1 VCPKEGIEEGVSVG
15 STNIFMDNNSNWRS
29 AGSFSMVDFFV
40 PAAVLVIFLLI
51 IIASAIKIVREYE
64 RGVIFRLGRLVGGRG
79 PGLFFVIPIF
89 EKMVRVDLRTM
100 VLDVPTQEVITRDN
114 VPVRVDAVI
123 YMRVIDPEKSV
134 VQVTNFIAATS
145 LYAQTS
151 LRNIIGTAFLDQ
163 LLSEREELNKKL
175 QTTVDEATDPW
186 GIKIS
191 AVELK
196 NVEVPDTMKR
206 AMARQAEAERERR
219 ARVIIAQGEQQAA
232 DQLAK
237 ATKILTESPG
247 ALQLRLLGTISDVTT
262 DKPTTV
268 VLPVPIELMKF
279 FES

>member
-1 VCPKEGIEEGVSVG
+1 
-15 STNIFMDNNSNWRS
+15 M
-29 AGSFSMVDFFV
+29 ADFFV
-40 PAAVLVIFLLI
+40 PAAALVIFILI

-64 RGVIFRLGRLVGGRG
+64 RGVIFRLGRLVGARG

-89 EKMVRVDLRTM
+89 EKMVRIDLRTM

-123 YMRVIDPEKSV
+123 YMRVMDPEKSV
-134 VQVTNFIAATS
+134 VQVSNFIAATS

-151 LRNIIGTAFLDQ
+151 LRNVIGTAFLDQ
-163 LLSEREELNKKL
+163 VLTEREELNKQL
-175 QTTVDEATDPW
+175 QSTVDEATDPW
-186 GIKIS
+186 GIKVS

-219 ARVIIAQGEQQAA
+219 SRVIIAQGEKQAA

-237 ATKILTESPG
+237 AAKMMTDSPG
-247 ALQLRLLGTISDVTT
+247 AMQLRLLGTVADTTT

-268 VLPVPIELMKF
+268 IIPIPFEMKKF
-279 FES
+279 LEKK

>member
-1 VCPKEGIEEGVSVG
+1 
-15 STNIFMDNNSNWRS
+15 
-29 AGSFSMVDFFV
+29 MVDLFV
-40 PAAVLVIFLLI
+40 PAAALVIFLLI

-89 EKMVRVDLRTM
+89 EKMVRIDLRTM

-123 YMRVIDPEKSV
+123 YMRVLDPEKSV

-151 LRNIIGTAFLDQ
+151 LRNVIGTTFLDQ
-163 LLSEREELNKKL
+163 LLTEREEPNKKL
-175 QTTVDEATDPW
+175 QPMVDEATDPW

-206 AMARQAEAERERR
+206 K
-219 ARVIIAQGEQQAA
+219 GTT
-232 DQLAK
+232 LF
-237 ATKILTESPG
+237 
-247 ALQLRLLGTISDVTT
+247 LRNYLNEIVEYPDGGG
-262 DKPTTV
+262 
-268 VLPVPIELMKF
+268 
-279 FES
+279 

>member
-1 VCPKEGIEEGVSVG
+1 
-15 STNIFMDNNSNWRS
+15 M
-29 AGSFSMVDFFV
+29 ADFFV

>member
-1 VCPKEGIEEGVSVG
+1 
-15 STNIFMDNNSNWRS
+15 MADY
-29 AGSFSMVDFFV
+29 FV
-40 PAAVLVIFLLI
+40 PLAALVVFLLI

-64 RGVIFRLGRLVGGRG
+64 RGVVFRLGRLVGPRG

-123 YMRVIDPEKSV
+123 YMRVMDPEKSV

-151 LRNIIGTAFLDQ
+151 LRNVIGTAFLDQ
-163 LLSEREELNKKL
+163 VLTEREDLNRRL

-186 GIKIS
+186 GIKVS

-219 ARVIIAQGEQQAA
+219 SRVIIAQGEQQAA

-247 ALQLRLLGTISDVTT
+247 ALQLRLLGTISDTTT

-268 VLPVPIELMKF
+268 VIPVPMELMRF
-279 FES
+279 FQK

>member
-1 VCPKEGIEEGVSVG
+1 VLHGGHRRRGFCRVHKYIYDKNP
-15 STNIFMDNNSNWRS
+15 NWRS
-29 AGSFSMVDFFV
+29 AGSFSMADLFV

-89 EKMVRVDLRTM
+89 EKMVRIDLRTM

>member
-1 VCPKEGIEEGVSVG
+1 
-15 STNIFMDNNSNWRS
+15 M
-29 AGSFSMVDFFV
+29 ADFFV
-40 PAAVLVIFLLI
+40 PAAALVIFILI

-64 RGVIFRLGRLVGGRG
+64 RGVIFRLGRLVGARG

-123 YMRVIDPEKSV
+123 YMRVMDPEKSV
-134 VQVTNFIAATS
+134 VQVSNFIAATS

-151 LRNIIGTAFLDQ
+151 LRNVIGTAFLDQ
-163 LLSEREELNKKL
+163 VLTEREELNKQL
-175 QTTVDEATDPW
+175 QSTVDEATDPW
-186 GIKIS
+186 GIKVS

-219 ARVIIAQGEQQAA
+219 SRVIIAQGEKQAA

-237 ATKILTESPG
+237 AAKMMTESPG
-247 ALQLRLLGTISDVTT
+247 AMQLRLLGAVSDTTT

-268 VLPVPIELMKF
+268 VIPIPFELMKF
-279 FES
+279 LEK

>member
-1 VCPKEGIEEGVSVG
+1 MADLFI
-15 STNIFMDNNSNWRS
+15 
-29 AGSFSMVDFFV
+29 
-40 PAAVLVIFLLI
+40 PAAALVVFLLI

-89 EKMVRVDLRTM
+89 EKMVRIDLRTM

-123 YMRVIDPEKSV
+123 YMRVLDPEKSV

-151 LRNIIGTAFLDQ
+151 LRNVIGTAFLDQ
-163 LLSEREELNKKL
+163 ILTERDELNKQL

-186 GIKIS
+186 GIKVS

-219 ARVIIAQGEQQAA
+219 SRVIIAQGEQQAA

-237 ATKILTESPG
+237 ATKILTDSPG
-247 ALQLRLLGTISDVTT
+247 ALQLRLLGTISDATT

-268 VLPVPIELMKF
+268 VLPIPIELMKF
-279 FES
+279 FEK